1 MYLMERKTQ
10 METYIREAA
19 RVEEETEA
27 ARTRVANLRTALS
40 TLNEQ
45 AEQFQNDIAAANV
58 QVNPV
63 NEAAGRGDRQVASH
77 DYGAEQNI
85 EEYVAPEENME
96 IDVVIGGGN
105 QPLDALVHPNA
116 PPARSSQRRVAL
128 VPEPPLNPVRVFVF
142 ITLNVPF
149 KHKYSNGTKV
159 RT

>member
-10 METYIREAA
+10 METYIQEAA

-27 ARTRVANLRTALS
+27 ARTRVTNLRTALS
-40 TLNEQ
+40 ALNEQ

-58 QVNPV
+58 QVNPI
-63 NEAAGRGDRQVASH
+63 NGAAGHGDPQAASL

-85 EEYVAPEENME
+85 EEYVAPEENM
-96 IDVVIGGGN
+96 DVVIGGGN
-105 QPLDALVHPNA
+105 QPLDALIHPNA
-116 PPARSSQRRVAL
+116 PPARSSQRQVAL
-128 VPEPPLNPVRVFVF
+128 VPESPLNPVRVFVF